1 MIVLDASALIEL
13 LLNTEPGRRLAT
25 RIVNPRVML
34 HAPHL
39 VDLEV
44 AQALRRYVRHG
55 EISDARAQI
64 ALQHLALLD
73 LNRYA
78 HSDFLPR
85 IWALKDNVSAYDGA
99 YVSLAEAIGAT
110 LVTGDRRLTKAA
122 GTRAVIELLD

>member
-13 LLNTEPGRRLAT
+13 LLNTEPGRRLAK
-25 RIVNPRVML
+25 RIADPRVML

-44 AQALRRYVRHG
+44 AQTLRRYVLHG
-55 EISDARAQI
+55 EISDERAQI
-64 ALQHLALLD
+64 ALQHLTLLD

-78 HSDFLPR
+78 HSDFLTR

-99 YVSLAEAIGAT
+99 YVSLAEALGAT
-110 LVTGDRRLTKAA
+110 LVTGDRRLTKAS
-122 GTRAVIELLD
+122 GTRAVIELLV